1 MFQRHKRLALSGQPM
16 ARKCHRQKIATRFN
30 LIGEQFWG
38 RAARAS
44 WTRKSFQD
52 ALIFAR
58 FSSGSGCPTS
68 RRVCEKWDSNVK
80 PGCKT
85 ENGGTE
91 NEEI

>member
-52 ALIFAR
+52 ALIFCAFFVR
-58 FSSGSGCPTS
+58 F
-68 RRVCEKWDSNVK
+68 RVPHFSPRLREVGFECEAWVQN
-80 PGCKT
+80 
-85 ENGGTE
+85 
-91 NEEI
+91 